1 MLSGIK
7 LPKESS
13 YICVQLGIG
22 VLYQRSV
29 LIMEGNY
36 SYDILNVGGLQA
48 KMHFKIFLERLE

>member
-13 YICVQLGIG
+13 YVWVQLGIG
-22 VLYQRSV
+22 ELYQRGV
-29 LIMEGNY
+29 LLMEGNY

-48 KMHFKIFLERLE
+48 KMHFNHIS